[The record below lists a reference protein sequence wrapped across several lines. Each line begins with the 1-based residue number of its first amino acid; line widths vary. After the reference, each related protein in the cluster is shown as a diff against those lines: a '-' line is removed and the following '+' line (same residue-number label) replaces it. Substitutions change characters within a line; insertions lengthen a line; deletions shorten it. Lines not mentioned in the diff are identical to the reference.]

1 MEKQFNKVKEF
12 NKAFNQET
20 PFEPTNLQATEI
32 NLRYKLQL
40 EELNEYKEAAFNGDI
55 VETLD
60 ALVDQMYILIG
71 TILKHGLQDKFEEA
85 FDLVHQNNMN
95 KLGADGKP
103 IYREDGKIIKPEGF
117 TPVDLN
123 QLF

>member
-20 PFEPTNLQATEI
+20 PIKPTNLQANEI

-40 EELNEYKEAAFNGDI
+40 EELKEYKEASLNGDI

-95 KLGADGKP
+95 KLSVDGKP
-103 IYREDGKIIKPEGF
+103 IYRADGKIIKPEGF
-117 TPVDLN
+117 IPVDLN